1 MKFKVDGKSFEF
13 IVIAEAAASSPAA
26 VTASSTPNH
35 Q

>member
-13 IVIAEAAASSPAA
+13 IVISQAAASSPAA
-26 VTASSTPNH
+26 APAASTANH